1 MKKILLLFLPL
12 LMLGCKEEDR
22 TEEPMPIVGKYVY
35 QDYYRVVHID
45 RECDKIFRGVS
56 RIPSD
61 ELKGFHRYCSKCV
74 NDEAYEILT
83 K

>member
-22 TEEPMPIVGKYVY
+22 TEESMPIVGKYVY
-35 QDYYRVVHID
+35 QDSYRVIHID
-45 RECDKIFRGVS
+45 RECDKIFRGVR

-61 ELKGFHRYCSKCV
+61 ELKGFQRYCSKCV